1 MRKYEFFT
9 SLLCP
14 TRQVNRQKDWK
25 MEMAVRLNSLI
36 SKISTFKSDDAGG
49 STVQIALMFGAVA
62 MALSVLVAPQVRNAV
77 DIYAE
82 NKALGID
89 RVMTGSIKPTKEYT
103 IRKSVL
109 DK

>member
-1 MRKYEFFT
+1 MSYRVYKAKYSAKKFFENT
-9 SLLCP
+9 YGGATLQSALL
-14 TRQVNRQKDWK
+14 
-25 MEMAVRLNSLI
+25 
-36 SKISTFKSDDAGG
+36 
-49 STVQIALMFGAVA
+49 FGAVA
-62 MALSVLVAPQVRNAV
+62 MALAVLVTPQLQHAA

-89 RVMTGSIKPTKEYT
+89 RVITGSVEKKRTYT

>member
-1 MRKYEFFT
+1 MNTRLA
-9 SLLCP
+9 SLA
-14 TRQVNRQKDWK
+14 K
-25 MEMAVRLNSLI
+25 
-36 SKISTFKSDDAGG
+36 KIVDFQNNQYGG

-77 DIYAE
+77 DVYAE

-89 RVMTGSIKPTKEYT
+89 RVITGSIKPAKQYT

>member
-1 MRKYEFFT
+1 MRQAWPARNGHE
-9 SLLCP
+9 
-14 TRQVNRQKDWK
+14 TRGIDMHTYRN
-25 MEMAVRLNSLI
+25 LI
-36 SKISTFKSDDAGG
+36 IGKILDFRTNIHGG
-49 STVQIALMFGAVA
+49 SSVQIALMFGAVA

-89 RVMTGSIKPTKEYT
+89 RVMTGSIKPAKEYT

>member
-1 MRKYEFFT
+1 MIARRKMIF
-9 SLLCP
+9 
-14 TRQVNRQKDWK
+14 
-25 MEMAVRLNSLI
+25 
-36 SKISTFKSDDAGG
+36 STIAAFRSNESGG
-49 STVQIALMFGAVA
+49 SSVQIALMFGAVA
-62 MALSVLVAPQVRNAV
+62 MALSVLVAPQVKNAV

-89 RVMTGSIKPTKEYT
+89 RVVTGSIKPAKEYT

>member
-1 MRKYEFFT
+1 MRTHFVSIVGKVSDF
-9 SLLCP
+9 
-14 TRQVNRQKDWK
+14 QK
-25 MEMAVRLNSLI
+25 NQH
-36 SKISTFKSDDAGG
+36 GG

-62 MALSVLVAPQVRNAV
+62 MAISVLAAPQVRNAV

-89 RVMTGSIKPTKEYT
+89 RVITGSIKPTKQYT

>member
-1 MRKYEFFT
+1 MSYRVYKAKVSVLQFVESTYGGAT
-9 SLLCP
+9 LQSALL
-14 TRQVNRQKDWK
+14 
-25 MEMAVRLNSLI
+25 
-36 SKISTFKSDDAGG
+36 
-49 STVQIALMFGAVA
+49 FGAVA
-62 MALSVLVAPQVRNAV
+62 MALAVLVTPQLQQAA

-89 RVMTGSIKPTKEYT
+89 RVITGSVEKKRTYT